1 MKFYGSLEELKA
13 LVEDAGCIGEWT
25 QEGTTARFDGRKG
38 EIVKL
43 YANKTLQTQGKNGGE
58 IHAYLEAVCHG
69 GEALQR
75 KEPVKR
81 EVEAAAPAK
90 IFIVH
95 GHDEAARNELE
106 LILRRLNLLP
116 FILQN
121 SSSGSKTLIEAL
133 EARIINDAAF
143 GIVLV
148 TPDDVGY
155 SIRDG
160 EAGAKA
166 RARQNVVLE
175 MGMVMAALSRSR
187 MVIIKKRG
195 DVELPSDTD
204 GIVRL
209 EYQTRVQEQ
218 VPGLVQHL
226 MDAGIAVDPALIAD
240 AAR

>member
-1 MKFYGSLEELKA
+1 M
-13 LVEDAGCIGEWT
+13 
-25 QEGTTARFDGRKG
+25 
-38 EIVKL
+38 
-43 YANKTLQTQGKNGGE
+43 
-58 IHAYLEAVCHG
+58 
-69 GEALQR
+69 
-75 KEPVKR
+75 
-81 EVEAAAPAK
+81 
-90 IFIVH
+90 H